1 MIENSAQENIHGDQ
15 TKLNPEQ
22 AIVEIGLASSF
33 ASVLQQC
40 STPIYM
46 VRHVSRLYF
55 LVYATRVSE

>member
-1 MIENSAQENIHGDQ
+1 MIENSAQENIHGGDR

-22 AIVEIGLASSF
+22 TIMEIGLASSF

-46 VRHVSRLYF
+46 VRMEL
-55 LVYATRVSE
+55 